1 MNPRIRRRT
10 SLGLFAAALAAPRA
24 ARAQAA
30 EYPVR
35 GQRLSLIVGSSA
47 GSGADIT
54 GRLAGGLIERE
65 YPGVNVQVVNRPGA
79 GTQVGIQ
86 ALADARPDGMTIGI
100 TALPTTIT
108 LWLDQE
114 RRANFNRASFLPIA
128 NLVYDPGAIA
138 VRAESP
144 YRTLADLVAG
154 AKGGRRTTVGAV
166 GPRGRE
172 HLDIAAIEQ
181 ATGAQLVPVFHN
193 DSGLAVNSLLGGN
206 IDAVQGSV
214 ADFLAQIRAG
224 RLRMLAVFDR
234 NRSGFA
240 PDVPTTFEQG
250 IQLETGVSRGFSF
263 PAGTPPAMA
272 QRIATALGRVANL
285 PDEQKRI
292 RDMGLEPRFM
302 DAETYAR
309 YWDSETARITALLA
323 RLS

>member
-1 MNPRIRRRT
+1 MTGSFTRRT
-10 SLGLFAAALAAPRA
+10 GLGMAAAAFAAPHV
-24 ARAQAA
+24 ARAQGA
-30 EYPVR
+30 EYPQR
-35 GQRLSLIVGSSA
+35 GQRISLIVGSTA

-65 YPGVNVQVVNRPGA
+65 YQGVNVQIVNRPGA
-79 GTQVGIQ
+79 GTQVAIQ

-114 RRANFNRASFLPIA
+114 RRANFNRASFVPIA

-138 VRAESP
+138 VRADSP
-144 YRTLADLVAG
+144 YRTLADLVNA
-154 AKGGRRTTVGAV
+154 ARGGRRTTVGAV

-172 HLDIAAIEQ
+172 HLDIAAIQQ
-181 ATGAQLVPVFHN
+181 ASGATLVPVFHN
-193 DSGLAVNSLLGGN
+193 DSTLAVNSLLGSN

-214 ADFLAQIRAG
+214 ADFLTQIRAG

-234 NRSGFA
+234 NRSSFA
-240 PDVPTTFEQG
+240 PDVPTSVELG
-250 IQLETGVSRGFSF
+250 INLETGVSRGFAF

-272 QRIATALGRVANL
+272 QRIAAALGRVANL
-285 PDEQKRI
+285 PDEQQRI

-302 DAETYAR
+302 DAETYSR
-309 YWDSETARITALLA
+309 YWDSETARITALMQ